1 MKHYDAPV
9 VVYPGEVCMK
19 CLYSFP
25 TTQIAYPCPWE
36 KGNMNVSFI
45 AKLYIS

>member
-19 CLYSFP
+19 CLYSLNESTVNEIVALALP
-25 TTQIAYPCPWE
+25 RTHETDH
-36 KGNMNVSFI
+36 
-45 AKLYIS
+45 